1 MKVHLVDGTYELF
14 RSHFGQPERL
24 APDGMHVSAVRGFI
38 ITLLSLLNQADV
50 THIAVAFDSSIKSFR
65 NDLLPT
71 YKDGSD
77 TPPEL
82 EMQFSLAERAV
93 NALGILSWPM
103 HEFEADD
110 ALASAA
116 VLYSEQDQVE
126 QVVICSPD
134 KDLCQVVHGD
144 KIVCLDRKNDFLLN
158 ESAVLEKFGVL
169 PSSIPDYLGLVGD
182 AADNIPGIPKWGAKS
197 SSVLLYRYG
206 HIEKI
211 PDNNLL
217 WDVSVRGA
225 TALSISL
232 ENNRR
237 FAYLYRD
244 IATVNKEVEINKDVS
259 ELEWR
264 GASKNLFPT
273 LCRELGLG
281 NLSNRPH
288 RWH

>member
-24 APDGMHVSAVRGFI
+24 APDGMHVSAVRGLI
-38 ITLLSLLNQADV
+38 ITLISLLNQADV
-50 THIAVAFDSSIKSFR
+50 THLAVAFDSSIKSFR
-65 NDLLPT
+65 NELLPT

-93 NALGILSWPM
+93 DALGIISWPM
-103 HEFEADD
+103 YKFEADD

-116 VLYSEQDQVE
+116 LLYSKQDDVE
-126 QVVICSPD
+126 QVIICSPD
-134 KDLCQVVHGD
+134 KDLCQVVDGNT
-144 KIVCLDRKNDFLLN
+144 IVCLDRKNDVILN
-158 ESAVLEKFGVL
+158 EGGVLDKFGV
-169 PSSIPDYLGLVGD
+169 PPASIPDYLGLVGD
-182 AADNIPGIPKWGAKS
+182 TADNIPGIPKWGAKS
-197 SSVLLYRYG
+197 SAVLLYRYG

-211 PDNNLL
+211 PITYKL

-225 TALSISL
+225 ESLSASL
-232 ENNRR
+232 ENSRSD
-237 FAYLYRD
+237 AYLYRK
-244 IATVNKEVEINKDVS
+244 IATVHKKVQVNKAVS
-259 ELEWR
+259 ELEWQ
-264 GASKNLFPT
+264 GASKTLFPP

>member
-24 APDGMHVSAVRGFI
+24 APDGMHVSAVRGLI
-38 ITLLSLLNQADV
+38 ITLISLLKQPDV

-65 NDLLPT
+65 NKLLPT

-82 EMQFSLAERAV
+82 EMQFQLAERTV
-93 NALGILSWPM
+93 DALGILSWPM

-116 VLYSEQDQVE
+116 LLYSEQDDVE
-126 QVVICSPD
+126 QVIICSPD
-134 KDLCQVVHGD
+134 KDLCQVVNGD
-144 KIVCLDRKNDFLLN
+144 KIVCLDRKNDVLLN
-158 ESAVLEKFGVL
+158 EARVLAKFGVL
-169 PSSIPDYLGLVGD
+169 PASIPDYLGLVGD
-182 AADNIPGIPKWGAKS
+182 TADNIPGIPKWGAKS
-197 SSVLLYRYG
+197 SSVLLYRYER
-206 HIEKI
+206 IEKI
-211 PDNNLL
+211 PNTHEL
-217 WDVSVRGA
+217 WDVTVRGA
-225 TALSISL
+225 ASLSSSL
-232 ENNRR
+232 ENNRSD
-237 FAYLYRD
+237 AYLYRE
-244 IATVNKEVEINKDVS
+244 IATVYKKVQVNKAVS

-264 GASKNLFPT
+264 GASKTLFPT

-288 RWH
+288 RWY